1 MFLLLFVTKKLVK
14 ARGQSLSNQS
24 LASEESNYVLL
35 KEAYGYLNCTYI

>member
-14 ARGQSLSNQS
+14 ARGQ

-35 KEAYGYLNCTYI
+35 KEAYGYLNFTYI